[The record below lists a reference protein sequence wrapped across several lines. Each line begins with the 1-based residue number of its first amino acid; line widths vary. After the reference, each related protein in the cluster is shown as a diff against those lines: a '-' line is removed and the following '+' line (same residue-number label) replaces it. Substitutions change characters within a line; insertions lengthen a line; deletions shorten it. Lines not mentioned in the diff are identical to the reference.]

1 MNIFKED
8 NHINIRFLGLKI
20 KFKNPF
26 VNQLE
31 DCCSIHNLKE
41 LQKKRIKFPHPI
53 GIVIAKDA
61 QIDEDCVIFQNVTIG
76 KKNGLTK
83 QGAPKIGKKV
93 TIYANS
99 VIVGDIK
106 IGNFVVVGANSFVDF
121 DIPDNTVVAGN
132 PAKIIGRMDG

>member
-1 MNIFKED
+1 MHIFKEN
-8 NHINIRFLGLKI
+8 NHINIRILGLKI

-26 VNQLE
+26 VDQLE

-41 LQKKRIKFPHPI
+41 LRKKRIKFPHLI

-83 QGAPKIGKKV
+83 QKAPKIGKKV

-106 IGNFVVVGANSFVDF
+106 SAIS
-121 DIPDNTVVAGN
+121 
-132 PAKIIGRMDG
+132 